1 MNIVIPILLGIG
13 PILILIGILYLFRI
27 IKRRKKLRAPFTQ
40 DLLRGP
46 GQSLFAKLDA
56 INEDLMVYLL
66 VALLMPLAIYSTH
79 ISLSYFW
86 SVPENE
92 FRIGAAALVGIGFF
106 VFSIY
111 KVIKLLNKRRWI
123 RLGYEG
129 ELVVGQELDQL
140 MQDGFNVYH
149 DFQANKFNIDHIVVG
164 AKGVF
169 AVETKARSKPTTK
182 NRVDDA
188 TVEYDGRMLSFPKG
202 NDFKTIDQ
210 AKRQASWLSNWL
222 GKAIGEPI
230 AARAVVAL
238 PGWLVKRSS
247 AEGISVVNPKQFSA
261 LFEHIKPRSLS
272 ESMITRINHQLD
284 QRCRDVQPPSKNFD
298 SPNST
303 LDVK

>member
-1 MNIVIPILLGIG
+1 MSIVISNLLGIG
-13 PILILIGILYLFRI
+13 PILLIIGILYLFRF

-56 INEDLMVYLL
+56 INEDLVLYLL
-66 VALLMPLAIYSTH
+66 SALMVPLAIYSIH
-79 ISLSYFW
+79 ISISYFRGE
-86 SVPENE
+86 PETE
-92 FRIGAAALVGIGFF
+92 IRIGAAACLGIGFF

-111 KVIKLLNKRRWI
+111 KMIKLLNERRRI

-129 ELVVGQELDQL
+129 ELVVGQELYQL
-140 MQDGFNVYH
+140 LRDGFSVYH
-149 DFQANKFNIDHIVVG
+149 DFPGEKFNIDHIVVG

-182 NRVDDA
+182 NCVDDA
-188 TVEYDGRMLSFPKG
+188 IVEYDGRMLSFPKG
-202 NDFKTIDQ
+202 DDFKTIDQ

-230 AARAVVAL
+230 AARAIVAL
-238 PGWLVKRSS
+238 PGWFVKRSS

-261 LFEHIKPRSLS
+261 LFEHIKPRPLS

-284 QRCRDVQPPSKNFD
+284 QKCRDIEPKSKNFD
-298 SPNST
+298 SSNST
-303 LDVK
+303 I